1 MAMVKNQDRNAL
13 VLDIVNQGGTFRMS
27 ISEVSELSLTIK
39 RYSEQAIN
47 IKQINCL
54 CDEVTS
60 ILNKAEKKCILTA
73 DQVIQ
78 LRKIGQ
84 LFWDILLT
92 EQVKKKLI
100 NTLSRDLILS
110 LDEEL
115 VRVPWELIHDGE
127 NYLCLKFGL
136 GRVVRTKEAVPAVE
150 YRGSSNILKMLILAN
165 PTDDLKSAYTEGV
178 LIKNQF
184 EKKRNFIQI
193 DFKSNGIDT
202 MYVKKNLRDYDIVHF
217 AGHCDYELNDSG
229 NIGWRL
235 KDGRFTAKDILAL
248 SESLTLPN
256 LVFSNACNSALA
268 FEPSEF
274 SDYHEKTY
282 SLASAFLFSGVR
294 HYIGSVWRL
303 EDSAG
308 LIFAKKFY
316 EELIK
321 GKTIGESLRL
331 SRHELLK
338 EYGSTNISWASY
350 ILYGDPNFILF
361 NLSKNDAIYKDK
373 KKLSRF
379 PASRI
384 KKLAPVLISLL
395 ILLSIAI
402 IYPIKNPQGYFLY
415 LKAGNLLK
423 QGKNKEVISISN
435 SIISR
440 NPTFLGYY
448 PVIAKAYERLG
459 DKANSLKYY
468 YDYAFYSQKKGD
480 NKKLASAYIN
490 IGWIYQMFGEYVK
503 AFEFYNK
510 ALEVARRG
518 NDALNEA
525 ASLRKLAVWHID
537 KENYDKALELLM
549 KALKIDTDRRS
560 FAEHKYNLAC
570 DYFDIGLVYVNKD
583 DIPAAREFY
592 NKSNQLF
599 LELKQKQELNDYYFN
614 LGELSLLEKEY
625 SKTLDYYLKGL
636 EIDLQQNDLPS
647 IATDFNMIG
656 ELYLEMGDFAKAEE
670 YFAKALDL
678 SKKIDS
684 QPELAAVYYNY
695 ASFYKLKK
703 QKNNAKEYLRLAQ
716 EIYHRMDSPM
726 YKHIRQE
733 FAELLD

>member
-1 MAMVKNQDRNAL
+1 MVKMQNVNAL
-13 VLDIVNQGGTFRMS
+13 VLDIVKQDNTLRMS
-27 ISEVSELSLTIK
+27 ISEAAELSLTIK
-39 RYSEQAIN
+39 RYSEQAVN

-60 ILNKAEKKCILTA
+60 ILNKAEKKCILSA

-92 EQVKKKLI
+92 EQVKKKLV
-100 NTLSRDLILS
+100 NSSNRDLVLS

-115 VRVPWELIHDGE
+115 IRIPWELIHDGD

-136 GRVVRTKEAVPAVE
+136 GRVVRTKESVPTVE
-150 YRGSSNILKMLILAN
+150 YRGASNILKMLILAN

-184 EKKRNFIQI
+184 EKKRKLIQI
-193 DFKSNGIDT
+193 DFKSNRIDT
-202 MYVKKNLRDYDIVHF
+202 LYVKKNLRDYDIVHF
-217 AGHCDYELNDSG
+217 AGHCDYDLNDSA

-248 SESLTLPN
+248 SESLTLPS

-268 FEPSEF
+268 LEHPEF
-274 SDYHEKTY
+274 SDYHERTY

-308 LIFAKKFY
+308 LIFARKFY

-338 EYGSTNISWASY
+338 EYGITNISWASY

-361 NLSKNDAIYKDK
+361 NLSKNTLNLQNEKKIY
-373 KKLSRF
+373 RF
-379 PASRI
+379 PANRI
-384 KKLAPVLISLL
+384 KKFAPFLISFL

-415 LKAGNLLK
+415 WKAGNLLQK
-423 QGKNKEVISISN
+423 GRNKEVINISRN
-435 SIISR
+435 VISR
-440 NPTFLGYY
+440 NPSFLGYY

-510 ALEVARRG
+510 AFELARSR

-525 ASLRKLAVWHID
+525 ASLRKLAVWHVD

-549 KALKIDTDRRS
+549 KALKIDTDNQS

-592 NKSNQLF
+592 NKSSQLF
-599 LELKQKQELNDYYFN
+599 RDLKQKHELNDYYFN

-625 SKTLDYYLKGL
+625 SKTLEYYLKGL
-636 EIDLQQNDLPS
+636 EIDLQQNNQPS
-647 IATDFNMIG
+647 IATDYNMIG

-670 YFAKALDL
+670 YFEKALDL

-684 QPELAAVYYNY
+684 LPELAAVYYNY
-695 ASFYKLKK
+695 ASLYKQKK
-703 QKNNAKEYLRLAQ
+703 QKNNAKEFLRLAQ

-726 YKHIRQE
+726 YKRIRQE